1 MIFYPFTPSPT
12 ENPKNQDFEK
22 LKKIAGEIIISHLF
36 TKNHNHM
43 RHGSWDTGWHR
54 QNFWSLW
61 AIFCPFTP
69 LTIKNLKNKNFE
81 KMKKASRD
89 VIILHVCTK
98 YHNHT
103 MHASWDMERN
113 RQNFFSLGANFFC
126 PFTQIKTWKINFE
139 KMKKATT
146 ATKKNTWRYHPF
158 TLVYHKRKSC
168 NVWFLR
174 YGAWQTEFFVILDY
188 FFTFLLP

>member
-81 KMKKASRD
+81 KMRCHHFA
-89 VIILHVCTK
+89 HVYQISQSYDACFLRHGAQQT
-98 YHNHT
+98 
-103 MHASWDMERN
+103 EFL
-113 RQNFFSLGANFFC
+113 FFRGQFFL
-126 PFTQIKTWKINFE
+126 PLYPNKNLKNQNFE

-146 ATKKNTWRYHPF
+146 TKKKHLEISSFYTCVP
-158 TLVYHKRKSC
+158 
-168 NVWFLR
+168 
-174 YGAWQTEFFVILDY
+174 QTKTV
-188 FFTFLLP
+188 

>member
-1 MIFYPFTPSPT
+1 MIFCPFTPSPT
-12 ENPKNQDFEK
+12 ENPKNQDFKK

-36 TKNHNHM
+36 TKNHYHM

-54 QNFWSLW
+54 QVLVIW

-69 LTIKNLKNKNFE
+69 LTIKNLKNQNFE
-81 KMKKASRD
+81 KMRCHHFA
-89 VIILHVCTK
+89 HVYQISQSYDACFLRHGAQQT
-98 YHNHT
+98 
-103 MHASWDMERN
+103 EFL
-113 RQNFFSLGANFFC
+113 FFSGQFFL
-126 PFTQIKTWKINFE
+126 PLYPNKNLKNQNFE

-158 TLVYHKRKSC
+158 TLVYHKRKPC

-174 YGAWQTEFFVILDY
+174 SRAWQTEFFVILDY
-188 FFTFLLP
+188 FLHFYPPNPEN

>member
-1 MIFYPFTPSPT
+1 MIFCPFTPSPT
-12 ENPKNQDFEK
+12 ENPKNQDFKK
-22 LKKIAGEIIISHLF
+22 LKKIAREIIISHLF

-54 QNFWSLW
+54 QNFWSFW

-81 KMKKASRD
+81 KMRCHHFARVYQISQSYDACFLRHGAQQTEF
-89 VIILHVCTK
+89 L
-98 YHNHT
+98 
-103 MHASWDMERN
+103 
-113 RQNFFSLGANFFC
+113 FFRGQFFL
-126 PFTQIKTWKINFE
+126 PLYPNKNLKNQNFE

-146 ATKKNTWRYHPF
+146 TKKNTWRYHRF

-174 YGAWQTEFFVILDY
+174 YGVWQTEFFVILDY
-188 FFTFLLP
+188 FLHFYPPNPEI